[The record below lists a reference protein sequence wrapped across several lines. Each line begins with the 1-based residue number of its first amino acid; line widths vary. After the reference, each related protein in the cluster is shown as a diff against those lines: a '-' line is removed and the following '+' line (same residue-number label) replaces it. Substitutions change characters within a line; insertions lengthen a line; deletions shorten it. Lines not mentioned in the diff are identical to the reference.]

1 MMLRVLLLVALFTA
15 TTAWGQSTAPAVSV
29 SQLDAAVEQA
39 SASLPAD
46 DPVRESLLKYYSDT
60 RAALLSLDQYKT
72 SLEQYTRARDKAQGE
87 AQAIQAELAGIQAIP
102 EKADAGIAKAPLPEL
117 EKMIQVAKSE
127 SAALKG
133 RLADINAELDGMPG
147 RTIEIRARLTELVGD
162 LSELDVQQG
171 LLNKS
176 PESGSEAE
184 ARLWLAL
191 AESASGAAEKASLDE
206 ELLSQPMRRDLLK
219 AQQDKVIHDAGD
231 LEKRLALLERQAGVL
246 RQGEAAQARA
256 EAELVRAG
264 TQGKHHLV
272 QQLADANTQLT
283 EAFSDRGGEIEGIHQ
298 QDAATKKQ
306 AEQLEADL
314 KTIERKLEILGMTTA
329 VGEILRE
336 QGAQLPSPRETKKS
350 IASVTSSIRDS
361 SLRQINLGEER
372 RQLRDTKRFVADLTA
387 AEPPEIVAEITA
399 DMQEL
404 ARIRRDLVGQARD
417 LENTYSAAL
426 GDLEF
431 TLHRHEEAVDHY
443 RDFISERLLW
453 MPSRETFSM
462 SEEGVFSG
470 QLLEMFAPSRWV
482 AVLKVLPAELWSQP
496 LTLVLLLFVLGLVYV
511 TPRLVKQLEA
521 TGQHVGYLRK
531 DQFSNTL
538 QALGISVL
546 LSVKWPL
553 LMLLVAWL
561 FELQESDSELATA
574 LFVAFGRS
582 ALYFWGLEFQRL
594 VLLPNGLVAAHFRW
608 PARRTANQYRRVV
621 RLEQTF
627 VPAAFLVVLSMNL
640 YPREVGGPMGALAV
654 IAVLFSISH
663 FFRKMPHFVQGKMDM
678 VFVERQPERTAFMG
692 TLIRFLLIWV
702 PLAAIVAVFLGYTYT
717 AIEFALLLIK
727 TVILYTVLLLL
738 HELGLRW
745 LRVTRRHMLMKVRE
759 EQAQARGEDAEAS
772 IEEEI
777 LENDPE
783 LLSDEGTKLLNAMV
797 VIGGVLGVVLIWAE
811 VFPALAVLES
821 VELWQQT
828 GVIDGREA
836 IVPVTLADLL
846 SATGLGF
853 LGWIALRRI
862 PSLLEIL
869 LRQRVHV
876 SAASAYAATRV
887 FQYSAT
893 TILVIMVLSTL
904 GGSWSQIQWAVA
916 ALSVGIGF
924 GLQEIVANFISGLII
939 LFEQPIR
946 VGDTVTVGQVS
957 GKVTKIRI
965 RATTIR
971 DWDRR
976 ELLVPNKEFV
986 TGQLLN
992 WSLSDPVTR
1001 CHVEVGVAYGTDVT
1015 KAMGIVRQA
1024 AREHPLVLSDPEPL
1038 ITFDEFGDN
1047 SLLITIRFFLEELDK
1062 RLSTASEVRVMIN
1075 ERFNELGIVVAFPQR
1090 DVHLDTSEPLEVTMV
1105 DKGAL
1110 T

>member
-1 MMLRVLLLVALFTA
+1 MLRVLVLVVLFA
-15 TTAWGQSTAPAVSV
+15 AATAWGQSSTPAVAV
-29 SQLDAAVEQA
+29 SQLDAAVEQV
-39 SASLPAD
+39 SNLPAD

-60 RAALLSLDQYKT
+60 RVMLL
-72 SLEQYTRARDKAQGE
+72 SLEQYTNSLERYTRARDNAQSQT
-87 AQAIQAELAGIQAIP
+87 QAIQAELAKIQARP
-102 EKADAGIAKAPLPEL
+102 EKTDTAIAKAPLPEL
-117 EKMIQVAKSE
+117 EQMIQVAKSE

-133 RLADINAELDGMPG
+133 RLADINAELDRMPA
-147 RTIEIRARLTELVGD
+147 RTIEIRASLTELVGL
-162 LSELDVQQG
+162 LSELKAQQG

-176 PESGSEAE
+176 PESGSEDE
-184 ARLWLAL
+184 ARLWLVVSD
-191 AESASGAAEKASLDE
+191 SASSAAEKASLDQ
-206 ELLSQPMRRDLLK
+206 ELLSQPMRQDLLK
-219 AQQDKVIHDAGD
+219 AQQDKASHDIGK
-231 LEKRLALLERQAGVL
+231 LEKRLALLERQAGEL
-246 RQGEAAQARA
+246 RQDEAAQARA

-264 TQGKHHLV
+264 AQGKHPLV
-272 QQLADANTQLT
+272 EQLANKNTELT
-283 EAFSDRGGEIEGIHQ
+283 EAFSDRGGEIEGIRQ
-298 QDAATKKQ
+298 QETATKKQ
-306 AEQLEADL
+306 AEQLESDL

-336 QGAQLPSPRETKKS
+336 QGAQLPSPREIKKEL
-350 IASVTSSIRDS
+350 ASVTKRIRDS
-361 SLRQINLGEER
+361 SLRQIELGEER
-372 RQLRDTKRFVADLTA
+372 RQLRDAKRFVKDATA
-387 AEPPEIVAEITA
+387 SESPEVVTEITV

-404 ARIRRDLVGQARD
+404 VRNRRDLVGQARD

-431 TLHRHEEAVDHY
+431 SLHRYDGAVDHY

-453 MPSRETFSM
+453 LPTRETFAVVR
-462 SEEGVFSG
+462 EGVFTG
-470 QLLEMFAPSRWV
+470 QLLEMFAPARWI
-482 AVLKVLPAELWSQP
+482 AVVKALPAELLGQP
-496 LTLVLLLFVLGLVYV
+496 WTLVLLLFVLGLVYV
-511 TPRLVKQLEA
+511 TPRLLKALEA
-521 TGQHVGYLRK
+521 TGEHVGYLRK
-531 DQFSNTL
+531 DHFSSTL
-538 QALGISVL
+538 QALGISAL

-553 LMLLVAWL
+553 LMVLVAWL
-561 FELQESDSELATA
+561 FELQESESELATA

-582 ALYFWGLEFQRL
+582 ALYFWGLEFQRM
-594 VLLPNGLVAAHFRW
+594 VLLPKGLVAAHFRW
-608 PARRTANQYRRVV
+608 PARRTANQYRRIV

-640 YPREVGGPMGALAV
+640 YPREVGGPMAALAV
-654 IAVLFSISH
+654 IVVLFSISH

-678 VFVERQPERTAFMG
+678 MFAERESERTAFWG
-692 TLIRFLLIWV
+692 RLLRFMLVWV
-702 PLAAIVAVFLGYTYT
+702 PLAAIVAVLLGYTYT
-717 AIEFALLLIK
+717 AIEFALLSIK
-727 TVILYTVLLLL
+727 TVILYTALLLL

-759 EQAQARGEDAEAS
+759 EQAQARSEEGEAS
-772 IEEEI
+772 QAEEI

-783 LLSDEGTKLLNAMV
+783 LLSDEGAKLLNAMV
-797 VIGGVLGVVLIWAE
+797 VIGGVLGIVLIWAE
-811 VFPALAVLES
+811 VFPALGILEA

-828 GVIDGREA
+828 GMIDGREG

-846 SATGLGF
+846 SAIGLGF

-887 FQYSAT
+887 FQYGAT

-924 GLQEIVANFISGLII
+924 GLQEIVANFFSGLII

-946 VGDTVTVGQVS
+946 VGDTVTVGNVT

-992 WSLSDPVTR
+992 WSLSDPITR
-1001 CHVEVGVAYGTDVT
+1001 CNIEVGVAYGTDVT
-1015 KAMGIVRQA
+1015 KAMGIVRKA
-1024 AREHPLVLSDPEPL
+1024 AREHPLVLLDPEPL

-1062 RLSTASEVRVMIN
+1062 RLSTASEVRVIIN

-1090 DVHLDTSEPLEVTMV
+1090 DVHLDTSGPLEVTMV
-1105 DKGAL
+1105 EKGAS